1 MRRVIGL
8 WSEIEYSSFG
18 ITIVADRVVGT
29 VNVCTL
35 EGPATYVVFSFVYGK
50 E

>member
-8 WSEIEYSSFG
+8 WSETEYSSFG
-18 ITIVADRVVGT
+18 ITIEAGRVVGT

-35 EGPATYVVFSFVYGK
+35 EGPATYVLFSFVY
-50 E
+50 